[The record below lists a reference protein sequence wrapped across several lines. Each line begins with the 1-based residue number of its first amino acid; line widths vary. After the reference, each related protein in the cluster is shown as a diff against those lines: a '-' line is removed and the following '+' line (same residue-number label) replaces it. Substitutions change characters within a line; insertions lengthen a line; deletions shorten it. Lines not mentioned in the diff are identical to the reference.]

1 MAKTRGTGLLMVW
14 SDIDAQHEEDY
25 RRFYRDEHIAHLMKV
40 PGFLNGGLY
49 QALRGGPKYLAMYEL
64 EEYNVLRSADFLDT
78 VRYKPSAVRSKA
90 SGGHVGRNYMIIGY
104 RQIFP
109 ARSNPIE
116 NTMEMPRYLQM
127 GRMDIPAAMEEE
139 FNAWYN
145 TSYIPS
151 YLTVPGVI
159 RVRRF
164 LAVENQPKYL
174 TVYEFE
180 NPGVPDSPEWDKARN
195 NNPWNR
201 RVRPHLQLDAGSPA
215 VYQRIQPAL

>member
-14 SDIDAQHEEDY
+14 SDVDAENEAGYLQ
-25 RRFYRDEHIAHLMKV
+25 FYRDEHIKRLLQV

-49 QALRGGPKYLAMYEL
+49 RALRGGPKYLAMYEL

-78 VRYKPSAVRSKA
+78 VRYKPSPTRTKV
-90 SGGHVGRNYMIIGY
+90 SGGHIGRNYLLNGY

-116 NTMEMPRYLQM
+116 NTMEMPRFLQM
-127 GRMDIPAAMEEE
+127 GRMDISAAMEEE

-145 TSYIPS
+145 TCYIPG
-151 YLTVPGVI
+151 YLKVPGVI

-164 LAVENQPKYL
+164 MAVECQPKYL

-180 NPGVPDSPEWDKARN
+180 NPGVPDTEAWDKARN
-195 NNPWNR
+195 GNPWNL
-201 RVRPHLQLDAGSPA
+201 RVRPHLQLDVGSPA
-215 VYQRIQPAL
+215 VYQRIQPE